1 MEVRS
6 MFDREIRL
14 IGEAAFEKIC
24 NAKVMICGLGG
35 VGGGVVEALVR
46 AGVGT
51 LFLIDNDMVD
61 VTNLNRQLV
70 ATTEV
75 IGLPKTQAAKKRVL
89 DINPNINAI
98 PIELFLTPE
107 NIPELLSNY
116 KPDYVVDAID
126 NVSAK
131 IALAVTCTSLD
142 IPLISSMGTGNKLDP
157 CAFRISDIYKTS
169 VCPLARVMRREL
181 KSRGIKSLKVL
192 WSDEVPIS
200 PDDGEK
206 RLPASISFVPPVAGM
221 IIAGEVIRDII
232 EK

>member
-1 MEVRS
+1 MEARS

-14 IGEAAFEKIC
+14 IGEQAFERLSS
-24 NAKVMICGLGG
+24 AKVMICGLGG

-51 LFLIDNDMVD
+51 LFLIDNDIVD

-70 ATTEV
+70 ATTKV
-75 IGLPKTQAAKKRVL
+75 IGIPKTQAAKKRVL
-89 DINPNINAI
+89 DINPNVNVI

-107 NIPELLSNY
+107 NIPELLNNY
-116 KPDYVVDAID
+116 KPDYVVDEID

-131 IALAVTCTSLD
+131 IALAVTCASLD

-157 CAFRISDIYKTS
+157 CSFRISDIYKTS

-181 KSRGIKSLKVL
+181 KARGVKSLKVL

-221 IIAGEVIRDII
+221 IIAGEVIRDRI